1 MSVCINVERSTVAV
15 ELNLESVV
23 EPHVVAGLEN
33 FFLLLHIRDSDARI
47 ALLDIFLSWNRQ
59 LVDREDLW
67 SCRTRQMP
75 TGIPLRAS
83 IV

>member
-23 EPHVVAGLEN
+23 EPHVVARLEH

-47 ALLDIFLSWNRQ
+47 TLLDIFLSRNWQ
-59 LVDREDLW
+59 LVDCEDCGLVARGK
-67 SCRTRQMP
+67 CLQAYRYEHQ
-75 TGIPLRAS
+75 
-83 IV
+83 